1 MMLSLPDI
9 LLLGDYNGAGKVR
22 MLAGSAGIDR
32 VVIHKEYK
40 RITGK
45 TRNNLF

>member
-9 LLLGDYNGAGKVR
+9 LLLGDYNGAGMVR
-22 MLAGSAGIDR
+22 MLVGWAGTNRI
-32 VVIHKEYK
+32 VIHKEYK

-45 TRNNLF
+45 NGNNLF